1 MLGERE
7 RDTTRLCLPAHTKG
21 ILALR
26 QRGREGEQDQGM
38 PFLSMKTRRLGLY
51 RSSQH
56 KSLRET
62 MHQHIADCLD
72 M

>member
-7 RDTTRLCLPAHTKG
+7 TRRDCVCLHIPRESWPLGK
-21 ILALR
+21 
-26 QRGREGEQDQGM
+26 EGEQDQGM

-56 KSLRET
+56 ESLRET